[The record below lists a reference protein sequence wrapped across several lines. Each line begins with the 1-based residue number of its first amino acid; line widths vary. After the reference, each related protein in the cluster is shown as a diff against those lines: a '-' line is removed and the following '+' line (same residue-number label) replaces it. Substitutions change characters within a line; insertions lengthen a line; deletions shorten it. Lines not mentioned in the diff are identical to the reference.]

1 MEKPRIVILDGY
13 VANSGDLSWREIASQ
28 GELTVYDR
36 TSPDEVIARCSG
48 ATAVFTNKVIID
60 ADTIAALPDLKF
72 IGVLATGYNNVDIE
86 AARRT
91 GIVVSNVPAY
101 STMSVAQLVFAML
114 LTICNRVSD
123 YSASVAAG
131 RWASCD
137 DFSYR
142 LGPIEE
148 LDGKTMAVYG
158 LGNIGRRVAAIADA
172 FGMHVVSCTSQP
184 AENLPPYIE
193 KVSRDEMFRRADVL
207 SLNAPLTA
215 TNRHFVNAATIALM
229 KPTAIV
235 INTARG
241 PLVDEE
247 ALADALFQAQRS
259 DARLVRRHGL
269 ADALASGRLAFA
281 AVDVL
286 AVEPPRQGSPLI
298 GLDNCIVTPHVAWQ
312 STDARRRLLDVSA
325 ANLRAFLAGA
335 PQNVVN

>member
-13 VANSGDLSWREIASQ
+13 VANSGDLSWHEIASQ

-86 AARRT
+86 AARRA
-91 GIVVSNVPAY
+91 GIIVSNVPAY

-123 YSASVAAG
+123 YSASVGAG

-158 LGNIGRRVAAIADA
+158 LGNIGRRVAAIAAA

-229 KPTAIV
+229 KPTAII

-241 PLVDEE
+241 PLVDE
-247 ALADALFQAQRS
+247 DA
-259 DARLVRRHGL
+259 L

>member
-13 VANSGDLSWREIASQ
+13 VANSGDLSWHEIASQ

-36 TSPDEVIARCSG
+36 TLPDEVITRCSG

-86 AARRT
+86 AARRA
-91 GIVVSNVPAY
+91 GIIVSNVPAY

-123 YSASVAAG
+123 YSASVGAG

-158 LGNIGRRVAAIADA
+158 LGNIGRRVAAIAAA

-215 TNRHFVNAATIALM
+215 TNRHFVNASTIALM
-229 KPTAIV
+229 KQTAIV

-241 PLVDEE
+241 PLVDE
-247 ALADALFQAQRS
+247 DA
-259 DARLVRRHGL
+259 L

>member
-13 VANSGDLSWREIASQ
+13 VANSGDLSWHEIASQ

-60 ADTIAALPDLKF
+60 AETIAALPDLKF

-86 AARRT
+86 AARRA
-91 GIVVSNVPAY
+91 GIIVSNVPAY

-123 YSASVAAG
+123 YSASVGAG

-142 LGPIEE
+142 LGPSEE

-158 LGNIGRRVAAIADA
+158 LGNIGRRVAAIAAA

-215 TNRHFVNAATIALM
+215 TNRHFVNASTIALM
-229 KPTAIV
+229 KQTAIV

-241 PLVDEE
+241 PLVDE
-247 ALADALFQAQRS
+247 DA
-259 DARLVRRHGL
+259 L

-298 GLDNCIVTPHVAWQ
+298 GLGNCIVTPHVAWQ

>member
-13 VANSGDLSWREIASQ
+13 VANSGDLSWHEIASQ

-60 ADTIAALPDLKF
+60 AETIAALPDLKF

-86 AARRT
+86 AARRA
-91 GIVVSNVPAY
+91 GIIVSNVPAY

-123 YSASVAAG
+123 YSASVGAG

-158 LGNIGRRVAAIADA
+158 LGNIGRRVAAIAAA

-247 ALADALFQAQRS
+247 ALADAL
-259 DARLVRRHGL
+259 
-269 ADALASGRLAFA
+269 ASGRLAFA

>member
-13 VANSGDLSWREIASQ
+13 VANSGDLSWHEIASQ

-123 YSASVAAG
+123 YSASVVAG

-172 FGMHVVSCTSQP
+172 FGMHVVSCTLQP

-241 PLVDEE
+241 PLVDED
-247 ALADALFQAQRS
+247 ALADAL
-259 DARLVRRHGL
+259 V
-269 ADALASGRLAFA
+269 SGRLAFA

>member
-13 VANSGDLSWREIASQ
+13 VANSGDLSWQGIASQ
-28 GELTVYDR
+28 GNLLVYDR
-36 TSPDEVIARCSG
+36 TATDEVIARCAG

-207 SLNAPLTA
+207 SLNVPLTV

-247 ALADALFQAQRS
+247 A
-259 DARLVRRHGL
+259 L

>member
-13 VANSGDLSWREIASQ
+13 VANSGDLSWHEIASQ

-60 ADTIAALPDLKF
+60 ADTIVALPDLKF

-247 ALADALFQAQRS
+247 ALADAL
-259 DARLVRRHGL
+259 
-269 ADALASGRLAFA
+269 ASGRLAFA

>member
-13 VANSGDLSWREIASQ
+13 VANSGDLSWHEIASQ

-123 YSASVAAG
+123 YSASVGAG

-158 LGNIGRRVAAIADA
+158 LGNIGRRVAAIAAA
-172 FGMHVVSCTSQP
+172 FGMRVVSCTSQP
-184 AENLPPYIE
+184 AENLPPYIG

-215 TNRHFVNAATIALM
+215 TNRHFVNASTIALM

-241 PLVDEE
+241 PLVDE
-247 ALADALFQAQRS
+247 DA
-259 DARLVRRHGL
+259 L

>member
-13 VANSGDLSWREIASQ
+13 VANSGDLSWHEIASQ

-48 ATAVFTNKVIID
+48 VTAVFTNKVIID

-86 AARRT
+86 AARRA
-91 GIVVSNVPAY
+91 GIIVSNVPAY

-114 LTICNRVSD
+114 LTICNRVSN
-123 YSASVAAG
+123 YSASVGAG

-158 LGNIGRRVAAIADA
+158 LGNIGRRVAAIAAA

-215 TNRHFVNAATIALM
+215 TNRHFVNASTIALM

-241 PLVDEE
+241 PLVDE
-247 ALADALFQAQRS
+247 DA
-259 DARLVRRHGL
+259 L

>member
-13 VANSGDLSWREIASQ
+13 VANSGDLSWHEIASQ

-60 ADTIAALPDLKF
+60 AETIAALPDLKF

-86 AARRT
+86 AARRA
-91 GIVVSNVPAY
+91 GIIVSNVPAY

-123 YSASVAAG
+123 YSASVGAG

-158 LGNIGRRVAAIADA
+158 LGNIGRRVAAIAAA

-215 TNRHFVNAATIALM
+215 TNRHFVNASTIALM
-229 KPTAIV
+229 KQTAIV

-241 PLVDEE
+241 PLVDE
-247 ALADALFQAQRS
+247 DA
-259 DARLVRRHGL
+259 L

-298 GLDNCIVTPHVAWQ
+298 GLGNCIVTPHVAWQ

>member
-13 VANSGDLSWREIASQ
+13 VANSGDLSWHEIASQ

-60 ADTIAALPDLKF
+60 AETIAALPDLKF

-86 AARRT
+86 AARRA
-91 GIVVSNVPAY
+91 GIIVSNVPAY

-123 YSASVAAG
+123 YSASVGAG

-158 LGNIGRRVAAIADA
+158 LGNIGRRVAAIAAA

-215 TNRHFVNAATIALM
+215 TNRHFVNASTIALM

-241 PLVDEE
+241 PLVDE
-247 ALADALFQAQRS
+247 DA
-259 DARLVRRHGL
+259 L